1 MSKTIIIVG
10 FGPGVSTAV
19 AERFGAEGFS
29 VALIARS
36 QARLTAGV
44 EALKAK
50 GITSAGFPADAS
62 DPVAIRSA
70 IAKARSELGRV
81 GVIHWNAYSGH
92 GLGDLL
98 AADPAS
104 VKNVFDVAIVG
115 LLSAVQEALPD
126 LKEARDG
133 AVLVTNGAFGD
144 LNPVVD
150 AVAIKLK
157 AEGVAL
163 GNGAKAKLVGL
174 LAARLKDEGVF
185 VGEVTIGGVVRGTGP
200 EIPGVPMIEGEAV
213 ADAFWRLFK
222 ARGDVRA
229 RVG

>member
-1 MSKTIIIVG
+1 MSKTIIVVG

-50 GITSAGFPADAS
+50 GISAAAFAADAS
-62 DPVAIRSA
+62 DPISIRSA
-70 IAKARSELGRV
+70 ITRARAEFGRI
-81 GVIHWNAYSGH
+81 GVLHWNASSGH

-98 AADPAS
+98 AADPVSARS
-104 VKNVFDVAIVG
+104 VFDIAIVG
-115 LLSAVQEALPD
+115 LLAAVQEVLPD
-126 LKEARDG
+126 LKEAADG

-150 AVAIKLK
+150 AITIALK
-157 AEGVAL
+157 AEGVGLA
-163 GNGAKAKLVGL
+163 NATKAKLVGL
-174 LAARLKDEGVF
+174 LAVRLKEEGVF
-185 VGEVTIGGVVRGTGP
+185 VGEVTIAGIVRGTGP
-200 EIPGVPMIEGEAV
+200 ET
-213 ADAFWRLFK
+213 
-222 ARGDVRA
+222 
-229 RVG
+229 

>member
-10 FGPGVSTAV
+10 SGPGVSTAV

-29 VALIARS
+29 VALIARGE
-36 QARLTAGV
+36 ARLTAGV

-50 GITSAGFPADAS
+50 GITAAGFTADAS

-70 IAKARSELGRV
+70 IAKARAELGRV

-98 AADPAS
+98 AVDPAS

-115 LLSAVQEALPD
+115 LLSAVHEALPD
-126 LKEARDG
+126 LKEAPDG

-144 LNPVVD
+144 LNPVID
-150 AVAIKLK
+150 AAAINLK
-157 AEGVAL
+157 AEGIAL

-174 LAARLKDEGVF
+174 LAARLKEEGVF
-185 VGEVTIGGVVRGTGP
+185 VGEVTIAGVVRGTGP
-200 EIPGVPMIEGEAV
+200 EMPGIPMIEGKAV
-213 ADAFWRLFK
+213 ADAFWRLYK
-222 ARGDVRA
+222 ARSEVRA

>member
-50 GITSAGFPADAS
+50 GVTSAGFPADAS

-70 IAKARSELGRV
+70 IAKARAEFGRV

-98 AADPAS
+98 AVDPAS

-126 LKEARDG
+126 LREARDG

-144 LNPVVD
+144 LNPVVEAAD
-150 AVAIKLK
+150 RRFDGGRSSPRKTAQRHRPFVPAIAEANDCAVVTDNAKHFDGVQTINPIPSAI
-157 AEGVAL
+157 
-163 GNGAKAKLVGL
+163 
-174 LAARLKDEGVF
+174 
-185 VGEVTIGGVVRGTGP
+185 
-200 EIPGVPMIEGEAV
+200 
-213 ADAFWRLFK
+213 
-222 ARGDVRA
+222 
-229 RVG
+229 